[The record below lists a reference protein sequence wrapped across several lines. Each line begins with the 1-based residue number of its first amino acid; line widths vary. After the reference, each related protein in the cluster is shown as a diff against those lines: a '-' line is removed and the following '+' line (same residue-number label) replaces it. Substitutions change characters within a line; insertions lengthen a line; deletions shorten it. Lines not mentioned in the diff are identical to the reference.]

1 MREDIA
7 AIRRDYRL
15 SALDEQGM
23 ASDPIE
29 QFARWWEEATHSEID
44 EVNAMTLATA
54 TPGGLPSARI
64 VLLKSFDERGFIFFT
79 NYASH
84 KGREL
89 EHNPR
94 ASLIFFWK
102 ELERQVRIEGLVE
115 RLPTE
120 ESDAYFA
127 SRPRGSQLGAWA
139 SQQSTI
145 IPDREWLEKRM
156 AELEAAYE
164 NKPIPKPPHWGGYL
178 VKPLNVEF
186 WQGRSSR
193 LHDRI
198 RYVLERERSWMK
210 QRLAP

>member
-1 MREDIA
+1 
-7 AIRRDYRL
+7 
-15 SALDEQGM
+15 DEKEM
-23 ASDPIE
+23 AYHPID

-64 VLLKSFDERGFIFFT
+64 VLLKGFDQRGFIFFT
-79 NYASH
+79 NYESH

-89 EHNPR
+89 DHNPR

-115 RLPTE
+115 RLPSE

-139 SQQSTI
+139 SQQSTV
-145 IPDREWLEKRM
+145 IPDRAYLEKRM
-156 AELEAAYE
+156 HDLEVAYQE
-164 NKPIPKPPHWGGYL
+164 RPIPRPPHWGGFL

-198 RYVLERERSWMK
+198 RYVLERGHNWAM